1 MTTSNAAPH
10 PAPEAEEFYR
20 RWIQFLD
27 DELTRHSSAER
38 RAEIVRDQLYQLYLG
53 RPHSGPQ
60 SSVLT
65 TELPATILELSL
77 APNNVT
83 LEAESFPEIDRTRYA
98 ERKPLLWFWKMF
110 DRSPVGM
117 NLWLGWRFR
126 AMLARHIFAALGQGV
141 KLSPGIELTFGYNL
155 SIGDGAS
162 IRPGALLN
170 DRGGITIGAKAVV
183 GSYARVFSHAHDTVD
198 YDKVSLRP
206 TTIGD
211 GAHIASHEI
220 VLGGS
225 VIANGALLGS
235 FPDDPHL

>member
-1 MTTSNAAPH
+1 MATQIPAPH

-27 DELTRHSSAER
+27 DELTRHHAAER

-53 RPHSGPQ
+53 RPHGGRQ

-65 TELPATILELSL
+65 SELPVTILELSL
-77 APNNVT
+77 DPRNVT
-83 LEAESFPEIDRTRYA
+83 LEAESFPEIDLTRYA

-117 NLWLGWRFR
+117 NQWLGWRFR
-126 AMLARHIFAALGQGV
+126 AMLARHIFAALGASV
-141 KLSPGIELTFGYNL
+141 KLASGIELTFGYNL
-155 SIGDGAS
+155 VIEDGAVV
-162 IRPGALLN
+162 RQGALLN
-170 DRGGITIGAKAVV
+170 DRGGITIGSKAVI
-183 GSYARVFSHAHDTVD
+183 GSYTRVFSHAHDPAD
-198 YDKVSLRP
+198 YARVSPRP
-206 TTIGD
+206 VVIGA

-225 VIANGALLGS
+225 SIAEGALVGP